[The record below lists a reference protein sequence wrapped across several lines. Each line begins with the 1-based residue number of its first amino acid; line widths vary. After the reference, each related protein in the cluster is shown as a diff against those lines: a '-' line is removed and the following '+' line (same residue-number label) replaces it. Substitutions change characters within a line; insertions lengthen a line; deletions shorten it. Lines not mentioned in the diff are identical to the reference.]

1 MQHSFDVDIAVEYG
15 VNCAIL
21 LNHIWFWC
29 EKNKAN
35 EKHFYNDHYWT
46 YSSVKAL
53 EELFPYM
60 SKNSITRSLTKLKE
74 NDLLIEGNYNKSAY
88 DRTKWYAL
96 TQKANSILSKEEIH
110 LPKSR
115 NGSTQSQKPIPD
127 NITDKEHIEE
137 TYISNIGSG
146 KRFVPPTVEE
156 VYEYCAEKGLMYVNP
171 DAFVEF
177 YASKGW
183 MVGKNKMTSWKM
195 SVSGWNRRAI
205 ERGEKPYKP
214 QRKQKHATE
223 PEEHELTE
231 AEQMQLFDEFYGAE

>member
-1 MQHSFDVDIAVEYG
+1 MQHSFDVDIAAEYG

-21 LNHIWFWC
+21 LNHMWFWC
-29 EKNKAN
+29 EKNRAN
-35 EKHFYNDHYWT
+35 ERHLYNGHYWT

-60 SKNSITRSLTKLKE
+60 SKNSITRSLAKLKDNE
-74 NDLLIEGNYNKSAY
+74 LLMEGNYNKSAY

-96 TQKANSILSKEEIH
+96 TQKAYYILSKEEIH
-110 LPKSR
+110 LPKIR
-115 NGSTQSQKPIPD
+115 NGNAQSQKPIPD
-127 NITDKEHIEE
+127 NITDNKHIEE
-137 TYISNIGSG
+137 TYISNKKSTN
-146 KRFVPPTVEE
+146 RFIPPTTNE
-156 VYEYCAEKGLMYVNP
+156 VYEYCISKGLMYVNP

-205 ERGEKPYKP
+205 ERGERPYVRPQIQKPI
-214 QRKQKHATE
+214 QQEQHTE
-223 PEEHELTE
+223 TE
-231 AEQMQLFDEFYGAE
+231 KEWDAFFGDE